1 VDASEGWAYE
11 LLSGDD
17 LMFTNTEV
25 SPFSIRIEVR
35 TFRLDPCRIRWG
47 TNPDLYLYV
56 VAGVQD
62 AEWADKGLPINR
74 VRHHAPP
81 KSPTISV
88 LAYGHTP
95 SRRFPVT
102 VVINVASCR
111 HY

>member
-1 VDASEGWAYE
+1 VDASEGWVSE
-11 LLSGDD
+11 LLSGDN
-17 LMFTNTEV
+17 LMFTNTVV
-25 SPFSIRIEVR
+25 SKFLIRIEVG

-47 TNPDLYLYV
+47 TNLDLYLYV

-62 AEWADKGLPINR
+62 AEWADKGFPINR
-74 VRHHAPP
+74 VRHRAPP

-95 SRRFPVT
+95 SRLFPVT
-102 VVINVASCR
+102 VVINIASCS